1 MDDSQPLASESRTSL
16 REVLSRVPTAVT
28 VITTADGDGPHG
40 TTVSA
45 FCSLSADPPLVLVAL
60 DRDSNLL
67 GKLRATRHFAVN
79 VLACG
84 QDEIARRCAQ
94 KTANKLR
101 LLCSPGPGEA
111 PLIAG
116 AAGWLRCTVEQLVP
130 GGDHEIVIGR
140 VLACEAAD
148 REPLVYHRR
157 SYARLADMPG

>member
-1 MDDSQPLASESRTSL
+1 LL

-28 VITTADGDGPHG
+28 VITTADGDGAHG

-45 FCSLSADPPLVLVAL
+45 FCSLSADPPLVLLAL

-67 GKLRATRHFAVN
+67 GKLRGTRHFAVN
-79 VLACG
+79 LLARG
-84 QDEIARRCAQ
+84 QDGIARACAR
-94 KTANKLR
+94 KTADKLR
-101 LLCSPGPGEA
+101 ALDWTEPGEA

-116 AAGWLRCTVEQLVP
+116 AAGWLRCTVDQLVP

-140 VLACEAAD
+140 VLACEATD

-157 SYARLADMPG
+157 AFARLADPPTAG